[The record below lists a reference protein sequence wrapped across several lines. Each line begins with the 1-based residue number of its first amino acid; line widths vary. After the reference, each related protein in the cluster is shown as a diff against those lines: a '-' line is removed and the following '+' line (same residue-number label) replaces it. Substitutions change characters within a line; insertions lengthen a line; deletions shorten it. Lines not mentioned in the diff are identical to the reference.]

1 MYYLSLKATNEN
13 IAMVTLHVENITWL
27 GKPYSICVREPDYGF
42 TYTKQNCLLEC
53 EGKNVFGCK
62 IYIVNWFISNSAIF
76 LIGKCGCIPP
86 QHRDVVSHLKFTQ
99 CSIYDHLI
107 CLRES
112 YVEFEGSYRK
122 KCGCDDKCERVN
134 TKLRQVQYGH
144 KWVSNVS
151 RSVRDF
157 ENWK

>member
-1 MYYLSLKATNEN
+1 
-13 IAMVTLHVENITWL
+13 MVTLHVENITWL

-42 TYTKQNCLLEC
+42 TYTKQNCMLEC
-53 EGKNVFGCK
+53 EGKHANFHLK
-62 IYIVNWFISNSAIF
+62 MTYFDQNSAIF
-76 LIGKCGCIPP
+76 LIGKCGCLPP
-86 QHRDVVSHLKFTQ
+86 QHKDVVTHLKFIPCT
-99 CSIYDHLI
+99 IYDHLI

-122 KCGCDDKCERVN
+122 KCGCDEQCDRVN

-151 RSVRDF
+151 RSVRYFWPKTTIF
-157 ENWK
+157 EL